1 MNNGNRYMYFWFYLS
16 NNASYVHL
24 LQISKFNI
32 FINNKKEMKL
42 TYTYNEML
50 GTYSTFSVDSEN
62 LLTYIKAA

>member
-1 MNNGNRYMYFWFYLS
+1 MYFWFYLS

-32 FINNKKEMKL
+32 FINNKKRNE

>member
-32 FINNKKEMKL
+32 FINNKKRNE